1 MLSGFES
8 LGGSHRRH
16 ARDAFQR
23 PRSQALRG
31 RFCIGLTARR
41 EETLLAWALMS
52 PALLVLGL
60 FGIFPI
66 GYALFVSL
74 HRWRIKREAFVGWR
88 HYERALGEP
97 QWILCALAGLALL
110 WLALS
115 LWTRESRHRERVS
128 TMGRL
133 LTLLAGGAALV
144 AGLLG
149 LCANGDARLI
159 NAVKVTSFYALGTI
173 PFEVAGAL
181 LLACLLF
188 RILRAR
194 GFLRVLFFL
203 PYITPMIAT
212 AVVFR
217 TIFSPNPGSL
227 ANRVWQSLGG
237 SGQGWLYESR
247 NPAVL
252 LLEAVG
258 ASSYPAWI
266 DGAFPSLAL
275 VCVCLYNVWVYV
287 GFDTV
292 ILLAGLS
299 AIPRHYFEAAEID
312 GAGAWQTFRHV
323 TLPLLSP
330 ALFFVSLIA
339 VIGTFKAF
347 NHIYIMR
354 TAGAQETTDVV
365 SILIFDQIYQF
376 HSAGYASTLALVLF
390 LVILV
395 LTLFLNRLLGRRVF
409 YGEA

>member
-16 ARDAFQR
+16 VRDAFQR

-31 RFCIGLTARR
+31 RFCFSLTARR
-41 EETLLAWALMS
+41 ETLLAWALMS

-97 QWILCALAGLALL
+97 QWILLAVAGLVLL

-115 LWTRESRHRERVS
+115 LWTRESRDR
-128 TMGRL
+128 GRPSPLARGVVLGTGGLSL
-133 LTLLAGGAALV
+133 L

-149 LCANGDARLI
+149 ILANGDFRLL
-159 NAVKVTSFYALGTI
+159 NAVKVTTFYALGTI
-173 PFEVAGAL
+173 PLEIAGAM
-181 LLACLLF
+181 LLAYLLF

-227 ANRVWQSLGG
+227 ANRIWRGLGG
-237 SGQGWLYESR
+237 SEQGWLYESR
-247 NPAVL
+247 NPVVL
-252 LLEAVG
+252 LLEAAG
-258 ASSYPAWI
+258 ASTYPAWL

-275 VCVCLYNVWVYV
+275 VCVCLYNVWVYI
-287 GFDTV
+287 GYDTV

-299 AIPRHYFEAAEID
+299 AIPRHYYEAAEID

-354 TAGAQETTDVV
+354 TAGAQETVDVV

-395 LTLFLNRLLGRRVF
+395 LTLFQNRLLGRRVF
-409 YGEA
+409 YGES

>member
-16 ARDAFQR
+16 VRDASLR

-31 RFCIGLTARR
+31 RFYSSLTARR

-97 QWILCALAGLALL
+97 QWILLAVAGLALL

-115 LWTRESRHRERVS
+115 LRTRESGNR
-128 TMGRL
+128 GRPSAL
-133 LTLLAGGAALV
+133 ARGVVLGAGGLSLLV
-144 AGLLG
+144 GVLG
-149 LCANGDARLI
+149 ICANGDFRLL
-159 NAVKVTSFYALGTI
+159 NAVKVTTFYALGTI
-173 PFEVAGAL
+173 PLEVAGAT
-181 LLACLLF
+181 LLAYLLF

-227 ANRVWQSLGG
+227 ANRIWQWLGG
-237 SGQGWLYESR
+237 SEQGWLYESR
-247 NPAVL
+247 NPVVL
-252 LLEAVG
+252 FLEAAG
-258 ASSYPAWI
+258 ASSYPAWL

-275 VCVCLYNVWVYV
+275 VCVCLYNVWVYI
-287 GFDTV
+287 GYDTV

-299 AIPRHYFEAAEID
+299 AIPRHYYEAAEID

-354 TAGAQETTDVV
+354 TAGAQETVDVV

-376 HSAGYASTLALVLF
+376 HSAGYASTLALILF

-395 LTLFLNRLLGRRVF
+395 LTLFQNRLLGRRVF
-409 YGEA
+409 YGES

>member
-16 ARDAFQR
+16 VRDALPR

-31 RFCIGLTARR
+31 RFCLSLTARR

-115 LWTRESRHRERVS
+115 LWTRQSRHRERVPA
-128 TMGRL
+128 MVRVP
-133 LTLLAGGAALV
+133 TLAAGGVALV

-149 LCANGDARLI
+149 LCASGDARLI
-159 NAVKVTSFYALGTI
+159 SAVKVTTFYALGTI

-181 LLACLLF
+181 LLAYLLF
-188 RILRAR
+188 RTLRAR

-217 TIFSPNPGSL
+217 AIFSPNPGSPG
-227 ANRVWQSLGG
+227 NRIWQSLGG
-237 SGQGWLYESR
+237 SELGWLYESR

-252 LLEAVG
+252 LLEAAGV
-258 ASSYPAWI
+258 SYPAWL
-266 DGAFPSLAL
+266 DGALPSLAL

-287 GFDTV
+287 GYDTV

-312 GAGAWQTFRHV
+312 GASAWQTFRHV

-330 ALFFVSLIA
+330 ALFFVTLIA

-347 NHIYIMR
+347 NHIYILR
-354 TAGAQETTDVV
+354 TPGAQETVDVV

-376 HSAGYASTLALVLF
+376 HSAGYASTLALILF
-390 LVILV
+390 VVILL
-395 LTLFLNRLLGRRVF
+395 LTLFQNRLLGRRVF

>member
-1 MLSGFES
+1 
-8 LGGSHRRH
+8 
-16 ARDAFQR
+16 
-23 PRSQALRG
+23 
-31 RFCIGLTARR
+31 
-41 EETLLAWALMS
+41 MS

-97 QWILCALAGLALL
+97 QWILCTVAGLAVL
-110 WLALS
+110 WLVLGR
-115 LWTRESRHRERVS
+115 WTRESPDRTRPSSAVRGLV
-128 TMGRL
+128 
-133 LTLLAGGAALV
+133 LLAGGLSLLV
-144 AGLLG
+144 GLAG
-149 LCANGDARLI
+149 LCANGDIRLI
-159 NAVKVTSFYALGTI
+159 NAVKVTIFYALGTI
-173 PFEVAGAL
+173 PFEVGGAL
-181 LLACLLF
+181 LLAYLLF
-188 RILRAR
+188 RTLTAR

-217 TIFSPNPGSL
+217 TVFSPNPGSL
-227 ANRVWQSLGG
+227 ANRVWQWLGG

-247 NPAVL
+247 SLPVL
-252 LLEAVG
+252 LLEALG
-258 ASSYPAWI
+258 APCPTWLE
-266 DGAFPSLAL
+266 GAFPSLAL
-275 VCVCLYNVWVYV
+275 VCVCLYNVWVYI
-287 GFDTV
+287 GYDTV

-312 GAGAWQTFRHV
+312 GASAWQTFRHV

-354 TAGAQETTDVV
+354 TAGAQDTVDVV

-376 HSAGYASTLALVLF
+376 HSAGYASTLALILF
-390 LVILV
+390 LVILA
-395 LTLFLNRLLGRRVF
+395 LTLFQNRLLGRRVF
-409 YGEA
+409 YGEI